1 MGYVDEI
8 VDLQQQMKNYME
20 RLNTGRLSSKDN
32 GLIVQVAGNYY
43 ESLEEYKKQE
53 HTAVDDK
60 FNDILNEIL
69 NFQDGIIQAD
79 AQAIKTA
86 YEKFSNA
93 AEIMTLEHQKLE
105 LMMQTFKTDIEEMN
119 LHEMKIQLMQDF
131 VNIDF
136 KLYGSVTEKT
146 LEVLDVQKCELVNN
160 QVQEKMLQKIDFKE
174 QNSDINIQENHGA
187 GNRNTGEL
195 FKLKLPQMEPA
206 QKRSI
211 EKMFYHKGAKYDKYI
226 IPAERSKTREE
237 IKGKSWYIKATAG
250 MNLRPF
256 IPYIRE
262 AIVYDQKA
270 GAVEAANKMA
280 DAVEWNKKVF
290 TGDAKGH
297 RALISALAEK
307 LNDKKLICRFIEKLH
322 GELAIGNDGVSLAL
336 AAHDVLN
343 DFPEAVEKLD
353 QMLASTVKKEI
364 LQPARTGAVEQSY
377 QGSAYLKGTGERQ
390 EPVILYGSSPEDI
403 VATLQ
408 GWNRERTEEMQLKTC
423 YIRKLNTETNKYDNV
438 AKYEVDSGIDITPIY
453 LNVPYMDKDK
463 FIKVAAELR
472 NNGAKY
478 NPVKKAFY
486 ITKQNDL
493 NLFSNYLPI
502 AGTQAEV
509 RENETSSENQLSYE
523 IESGQEYYD
532 NRVLVTVEGMAPFNI
547 YGDKFDVHFPSLSAK
562 ETKEII
568 EKFVLPELEINKPEK
583 IIPKEIEYNGQK
595 YNPLQYNVLELA
607 INQNFTQEQMAL
619 LEKPELTSDRMNEV
633 RFAVRDGLS
642 IEQIRFFATPAH
654 ELWQMDLCR
663 VGMQHGMTYEELK
676 PVISSTGYT
685 PKLYGERRNQLNQ
698 MIKGREKDFNA
709 FQRPDR
715 APESAQNQKDN
726 KTSVLFKLEQ
736 NKAKLEARQADHDQA
751 VQHKEK
757 EQIESER

>member
-8 VDLQQQMKNYME
+8 AALQQQMKNYME

-69 NFQDGIIQAD
+69 NFQDGIIQKD
-79 AQAIKTA
+79 AQAIRTA
-86 YEKFSNA
+86 YEKFSNT
-93 AEIMTLEHQKLE
+93 AEIMTLEKQKLE

-119 LHEMKIQLMQDF
+119 LHEMKLRLMQDF
-131 VNIDF
+131 VNIDL

-146 LEVLDVQKCELVNN
+146 LEVLDVQKCKLVNK
-160 QVQEKMLQKIDFKE
+160 QVQEKMVQEIGSKE
-174 QNSDINIQENHGA
+174 QDADINTQEKYKTGS
-187 GNRNTGEL
+187 RNTGEL
-195 FKLKLPQMEPA
+195 FKLKLPQMEPE
-206 QKRSI
+206 QKRTT
-211 EKMFYHKGAKYDKYI
+211 EKMFFQKGARYDKYI
-226 IPAERSKTREE
+226 IPAERSKTHEE
-237 IKGKSWYIKATAG
+237 IKGKSWYVKATDG
-250 MNLRPF
+250 MDLSPF

-262 AIVYDQKA
+262 AIIHDQKT

-297 RALISALAEK
+297 RALVSALAEK
-307 LNDKKLICRFIEKLH
+307 LNDKKMICRFIEKLH

-364 LQPARTGAVEQSY
+364 IKPARTGAVEQSY

-408 GWNRERTEEMQLKTC
+408 GWNRERTEKMQLKTC

-453 LNVPYMDKDK
+453 LNVPHMDKDK

-502 AGTQAEV
+502 AGTQSEV
-509 RENETSSENQLSYE
+509 RENEISNENQLSYE

-562 ETKEII
+562 ETREII

-583 IIPKEIEYNGQK
+583 IFPKEIKYNGQK

-619 LEKPELTSDRMNEV
+619 LERPELTSDRMNEI

-642 IEQIRFFATPAH
+642 AEQIQFFATPAH
-654 ELWQMDLCR
+654 EQWQMDLCR
-663 VGMQHGMTYEELK
+663 TGMQHGMTYEELK

-698 MIKGREKDFNA
+698 MIKGREKDLNA

-715 APESAQNQKDN
+715 APESVQNQKDN

-736 NKAKLEARQADHDQA
+736 YKAKLESGQTKCEHAM
-751 VQHKEK
+751 QHKEK
-757 EQIESER
+757 METER